1 MGRRFTAESPSI
13 RQVICTE
20 RHRRAERSI
29 PVWFGKSFLDLNCG
43 VGRQDRHGANDYGN
57 PHQIFSLFR

>member
-1 MGRRFTAESPSI
+1 
-13 RQVICTE
+13 
-20 RHRRAERSI
+20 
-29 PVWFGKSFLDLNCG
+29 VWFGKSFLDLNCG